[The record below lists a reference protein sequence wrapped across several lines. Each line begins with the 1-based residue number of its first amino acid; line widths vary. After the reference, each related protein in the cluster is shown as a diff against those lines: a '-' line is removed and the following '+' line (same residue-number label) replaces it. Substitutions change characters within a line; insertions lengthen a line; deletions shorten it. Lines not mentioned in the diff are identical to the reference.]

1 MRRSRRLTE
10 SERWELGLFLA
21 ILVIGCVSLAALF
34 RMDAIPRLFAAAF
47 GSQTASPNASVS
59 PPADPV
65 HVQPSLLEIG
75 PAAPAVPLIQPQ
87 RAAPVQPLSIS
98 PRPSLPGSAPDTE
111 KPRVAKKPVEDIR
124 YYNGRKYRY
133 VKTLR
138 LRVTAYAPDARC
150 CWPYPGTTTASGLSV
165 KTNHGRLVAADTNLI
180 PMHALV
186 SVPGYSN
193 GAAVPVLD
201 RGGAIKG
208 HRLDV
213 LLPTFE
219 KAKDWGSRVLQVK
232 VYMPVN

>member
-1 MRRSRRLTE
+1 LTE

-21 ILVIGCVSLAALF
+21 ILVIGCVSLATLF
-34 RMDAIPRLFAAAF
+34 RMDAVPRLFAAAF
-47 GSQTASPNASVS
+47 GATSATASPNSSVS
-59 PPADPV
+59 PPTDV
-65 HVQPSLLEIG
+65 QVQPSLLEVG
-75 PAAPAVPLIQPQ
+75 PSAPVVPLIQSQP
-87 RAAPVQPLSIS
+87 AAPVQPLSIM
-98 PRPSLPGSAPDTE
+98 PRPSLPGNAPDTA
-111 KPRVAKKPVEDIR
+111 KSRIAKKPAEDIR
-124 YYNGRKYRY
+124 YYNGRKYRF

-138 LRVTAYAPDARC
+138 LRVTAYAPDSRC

-165 KTNHGRLVAADTNLI
+165 KTNRGRLVAADTNLI

-186 SVPGYSN
+186 AVPGYSN
-193 GAAVPVLD
+193 GSAVPVLD

-219 KAKDWGSRVLQVK
+219 KAKDWGSRVLEVK